1 MPSLTTKFL
10 RAPEQLGEIRRL
22 YEGDVLPVREIARR
36 FEVAPSTIYAL
47 RERENWPKRIQRTS
61 IAALKTGGG
70 YLCPGLKLCP
80 ERTGVVAGLWAAL
93 EREVTE
99 ATGTLEGSDRS
110 ARARDL
116 GVLTRALDKL
126 VDLDRAALAA
136 RAAAPQNPQ
145 NHASPETLDDLRRD
159 LARRLEALER
169 AGAAGPVPGEPQ
181 SG

>member
-36 FEVAPSTIYAL
+36 FEVAASTIYAL

-61 IAALKTGGG
+61 IAALKSDGG

-80 ERTGVVAGLWAAL
+80 ERASVVAGLWAAL
-93 EREVTE
+93 EREVAE
-99 ATGTLEGSDRS
+99 ATAAIGGSDRT

-126 VDLDRAALAA
+126 VEFDRARLAA
-136 RAAAPQNPQ
+136 RADDGKLAT
-145 NHASPETLDDLRRD
+145 PETLDDLRRD
-159 LARRLEALER
+159 LARRLDALER
-169 AGAAGPVPGEPQ
+169 AGAPGNVSGEPER
-181 SG
+181 S